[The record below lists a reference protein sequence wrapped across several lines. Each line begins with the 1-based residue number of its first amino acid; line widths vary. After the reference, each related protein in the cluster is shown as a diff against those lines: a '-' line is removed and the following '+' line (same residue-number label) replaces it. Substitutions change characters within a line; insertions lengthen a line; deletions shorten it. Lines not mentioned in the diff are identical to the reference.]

1 MSFRRVPWRLLLLPV
16 LGGLVGLLVAAWLHD
31 AENRRWFLQQDSEVT
46 QEANLLSRTLASSP
60 DRQQWLDFVQG
71 LRTMNWGEVEIL
83 DDSTLSDRARQ
94 SLVVTPTLRI
104 AEPNNCYRISVR
116 QPIKDPTASAPNEWM
131 LYSRR
136 VRKPNLPWLW
146 RAVLLGALGL
156 AGGSALLAGLWQ
168 SSQSTIKLKDTLQSI
183 RYRVKRPVPRN
194 EFLAMFPQ
202 ILNTD
207 PVGRELIALCDQL
220 HQNSFTNL
228 TGSNT
233 SDAILSAMPEGIL
246 AFSSELKLQFA
257 NRAAVQLLNLGTRI
271 QDNIPLIE
279 LIRQPKLLELVQ
291 DVQSR
296 KQSLDCELDAT
307 DAADQSVWL
316 RIRGYCISSDTKPV
330 ATRSSPL
337 RKKNDSSETVSPP
350 TATVLLVI
358 SDETRVKQ
366 LENYRKDFTANVSHE
381 LKTPL
386 SAIKAYAET
395 LLMGALDDP
404 DARYRFVTSIGEQAN
419 KLEQLIRGVMQLS
432 RIQSMPEK
440 LSLNP
445 LPLAELVGSVVC
457 EHQTV
462 ADANEITL
470 DNQLANAPDPTH
482 FIVLAEFDAL
492 RTILGN
498 LLSNAIRYSK
508 CGGQVTLKAESNNDR
523 IELLVIDQGIG
534 IPAQDLDRIFERFY
548 TVDKARSRESGG
560 TGLGLAIVKHLTM
573 AIGGS
578 IQVQSELGVGTTFRL
593 SLQRPISVPL

>member
-16 LGGLVGLLVAAWLHD
+16 IGGLVGLLVAAWLHQ

-83 DDSTLSDRARQ
+83 DDSTLSDRVRQ

-104 AEPNNCYRISVR
+104 AEPNDCYRISVR
-116 QPIKDPTASAPNEWM
+116 QPIKDPSESAPNEWM
-131 LYSRR
+131 FYSRR

-146 RAVLLGALGL
+146 RAVLLGSLGL

-183 RYRVKRPVPRN
+183 RFRVKRPVPRS

-207 PVGRELIALCDQL
+207 LVGRELIALCDQL
-220 HQNSFTNL
+220 HQNAFTNL
-228 TGSNT
+228 SGSGT

-246 AFSSELKLQFA
+246 AFSSELRLQFA

-296 KQSLDCELDAT
+296 NQSLDCELDTT

-316 RIRGYCISSDTKPV
+316 RIRGYCISADTKPV
-330 ATRSSPL
+330 ASRSSPL
-337 RKKNDSSETVSPP
+337 RKKNDSSDSVSPP

-440 LSLNP
+440 LSLSP
-445 LPLAELVGSVVC
+445 LTLAELVGSVVR

-462 ADANEITL
+462 AEANQITI
-470 DNQLANAPDPTH
+470 DNQLANAPDQTNW
-482 FIVLAEFDAL
+482 IVLAEFDAL

-560 TGLGLAIVKHLTM
+560 TGLGLAIVKHLTI

-578 IQVQSELGVGTTFRL
+578 IRVQSELGVGSTFRL

>member
-1 MSFRRVPWRLLLLPV
+1 MIFRRVPWRLLLLPV
-16 LGGLVGLLVAAWLHD
+16 LGGLVGLLVAAWLLD

-71 LRTMNWGEVEIL
+71 LRTMNWGEVEIV
-83 DDSTLSDRARQ
+83 DDSTLSDRVRQ

-291 DVQSR
+291 DVQFR

-560 TGLGLAIVKHLTM
+560 TGLGLAIVKHLTI

>member
-16 LGGLVGLLVAAWLHD
+16 IGGLVGLLVAAWLHQ

-83 DDSTLSDRARQ
+83 DDSTLSDRVRQ

-104 AEPNNCYRISVR
+104 AEPNDCYRISVR
-116 QPIKDPTASAPNEWM
+116 QPIKDPSESAPNEWM
-131 LYSRR
+131 FYSRR

-146 RAVLLGALGL
+146 RSVLLGSLGL

-183 RYRVKRPVPRN
+183 RFRVKRPVPRS

-207 PVGRELIALCDQL
+207 LVGRELIALCDQL
-220 HQNSFTNL
+220 HQNAFTNL
-228 TGSNT
+228 SGSGT

-246 AFSSELKLQFA
+246 AFSSELRLQFA

-296 KQSLDCELDAT
+296 NQSLDCELDTT

-316 RIRGYCISSDTKPV
+316 RIRGYCISADTKPV
-330 ATRSSPL
+330 ASRSSPL
-337 RKKNDSSETVSPP
+337 GKKNDSSDSVSPP

-440 LSLNP
+440 LSLSP
-445 LPLAELVGSVVC
+445 LTLAELVGSVVR

-462 ADANEITL
+462 AEANQIAI
-470 DNQLANAPDPTH
+470 DNQLANAPDQTNW
-482 FIVLAEFDAL
+482 IVLAEFDAL

-560 TGLGLAIVKHLTM
+560 TGLGLAIVKHLTI

-578 IQVQSELGVGTTFRL
+578 IRVQSELGVGSTFRL

>member
-16 LGGLVGLLVAAWLHD
+16 IGGLVGLLVAAWLHQ

-83 DDSTLSDRARQ
+83 DDSTLSDRVRQ

-104 AEPNNCYRISVR
+104 AEPNDCYRISVR
-116 QPIKDPTASAPNEWM
+116 QPIKDPSESAPNEWM
-131 LYSRR
+131 FYSRR

-146 RAVLLGALGL
+146 RAVLLGSLGL

-183 RYRVKRPVPRN
+183 RFRVKRPVPRS

-207 PVGRELIALCDQL
+207 LVGRELIALCDQL
-220 HQNSFTNL
+220 HQNAFTNL
-228 TGSNT
+228 SGSGT

-246 AFSSELKLQFA
+246 AFSSELRLQFA

-296 KQSLDCELDAT
+296 NQSLDCELDTT

-316 RIRGYCISSDTKPV
+316 RIRGYCISADTKPV
-330 ATRSSPL
+330 ASRSSPL
-337 RKKNDSSETVSPP
+337 GKKNDSSDSVSPP

-440 LSLNP
+440 LSLSP
-445 LPLAELVGSVVC
+445 LTLAELVGSVVR

-462 ADANEITL
+462 AEANQITI
-470 DNQLANAPDPTH
+470 DNQLANAPDQTNW
-482 FIVLAEFDAL
+482 IVLAEFDAL

-560 TGLGLAIVKHLTM
+560 TGLGLAIVKHLTI

-578 IQVQSELGVGTTFRL
+578 IRVQSELGVGSTFRL

>member
-16 LGGLVGLLVAAWLHD
+16 IGGLVGLLVAAWLHQ

-83 DDSTLSDRARQ
+83 DDSTLSDRVRQ

-104 AEPNNCYRISVR
+104 AEPNDCYRISVR
-116 QPIKDPTASAPNEWM
+116 QPIKDPSESAPNEWM
-131 LYSRR
+131 FYSRR

-146 RAVLLGALGL
+146 RAVLLGSLGL

-183 RYRVKRPVPRN
+183 RFRVKRPVPRS

-207 PVGRELIALCDQL
+207 LVGRELIALCDQL
-220 HQNSFTNL
+220 HQNAFTNL
-228 TGSNT
+228 SGSGT

-246 AFSSELKLQFA
+246 AFSSELRLQFA

-296 KQSLDCELDAT
+296 NQSLDCELDTT

-316 RIRGYCISSDTKPV
+316 RIRGYCISADTKPV
-330 ATRSSPL
+330 ASRSSPL
-337 RKKNDSSETVSPP
+337 GKKNDSSDSVSPP

-440 LSLNP
+440 LSLSP
-445 LPLAELVGSVVC
+445 LTLAELVGSVVR

-462 ADANEITL
+462 AEANQIAI
-470 DNQLANAPDPTH
+470 DNQLANAPDQTNW
-482 FIVLAEFDAL
+482 IVLAEFDAL

-560 TGLGLAIVKHLTM
+560 TGLGLAIVKHLTI

-578 IQVQSELGVGTTFRL
+578 IRVQSELGVGSTFRL

>member
-71 LRTMNWGEVEIL
+71 LRTMNWGEVEIV
-83 DDSTLSDRARQ
+83 DDSTLSDRVRQ

-131 LYSRR
+131 FYSRR

-386 SAIKAYAET
+386 SAIKGYAET

-470 DNQLANAPDPTH
+470 DNQLANAPDPT
-482 FIVLAEFDAL
+482 
-492 RTILGN
+492 
-498 LLSNAIRYSK
+498 
-508 CGGQVTLKAESNNDR
+508 
-523 IELLVIDQGIG
+523 
-534 IPAQDLDRIFERFY
+534 
-548 TVDKARSRESGG
+548 
-560 TGLGLAIVKHLTM
+560 
-573 AIGGS
+573 
-578 IQVQSELGVGTTFRL
+578 
-593 SLQRPISVPL
+593 

>member
-16 LGGLVGLLVAAWLHD
+16 IGGLVGLLVAAWLHQ

-83 DDSTLSDRARQ
+83 DDSTLSDRVRQ

-104 AEPNNCYRISVR
+104 AEPNDCYRISVR
-116 QPIKDPTASAPNEWM
+116 QPIKDPSESAPNEWM
-131 LYSRR
+131 FYSRR

-146 RAVLLGALGL
+146 RAVLLGSLGL

-183 RYRVKRPVPRN
+183 RFRVKRPVPRS

-207 PVGRELIALCDQL
+207 LVGRELIALCDQL
-220 HQNSFTNL
+220 HQNAFTNL
-228 TGSNT
+228 SGSGT

-246 AFSSELKLQFA
+246 AFSSELRLQFA

-296 KQSLDCELDAT
+296 NQSLDCELDTT

-316 RIRGYCISSDTKPV
+316 RIRGYCISADTKPV
-330 ATRSSPL
+330 ASRSSPL
-337 RKKNDSSETVSPP
+337 RKKNDSSDSVSPP

-440 LSLNP
+440 LSLSP
-445 LPLAELVGSVVC
+445 LTLAEIVGSVVR

-462 ADANEITL
+462 AEANQIAI
-470 DNQLANAPDPTH
+470 DNQLANAPDQTNW
-482 FIVLAEFDAL
+482 IVLAEFDAL

-560 TGLGLAIVKHLTM
+560 TGLGLAIVKHLTI

-578 IQVQSELGVGTTFRL
+578 IRVQSELGVGSTFRL

>member
-16 LGGLVGLLVAAWLHD
+16 LGGLVGLLVAAWLLD

-71 LRTMNWGEVEIL
+71 LRTMNWGEVEIV

-183 RYRVKRPVPRN
+183 RSRVKRPVPRN

-228 TGSNT
+228 SGSDT

-330 ATRSSPL
+330 ATHSSPL

-560 TGLGLAIVKHLTM
+560 TGLGLAIVKHLTI

>member
-16 LGGLVGLLVAAWLHD
+16 IGGLVGLLVAAWLRQ

-83 DDSTLSDRARQ
+83 NDSTLSDRVRQ

-104 AEPNNCYRISVR
+104 AEPNDCYRISVR
-116 QPIKDPTASAPNEWM
+116 QPIKDPSASAPNEWM
-131 LYSRR
+131 FYSRR

-146 RAVLLGALGL
+146 RAVLLGSLGL

-183 RYRVKRPVPRN
+183 RFRVKRPVPRS

-207 PVGRELIALCDQL
+207 LVGRELIALCDQL
-220 HQNSFTNL
+220 HQNAFTNL
-228 TGSNT
+228 SGSGT

-246 AFSSELKLQFA
+246 AFSSELRLQFA

-296 KQSLDCELDAT
+296 NQSLDCELDTT

-316 RIRGYCISSDTKPV
+316 RIRGYCISADTKPV
-330 ATRSSPL
+330 ASRSSPL
-337 RKKNDSSETVSPP
+337 RKKNDSSDSVSPP

-440 LSLNP
+440 LSLSP
-445 LPLAELVGSVVC
+445 LTLAELVGSVVR

-462 ADANEITL
+462 AEANQIAI
-470 DNQLANAPDPTH
+470 DNQLANAPDQTNW
-482 FIVLAEFDAL
+482 IVLAEFDAL

-560 TGLGLAIVKHLTM
+560 TGLGLAIVKHLTI

-578 IQVQSELGVGTTFRL
+578 IRVQSELGVGSTFRL

>member
-16 LGGLVGLLVAAWLHD
+16 IGGLVGLLVAAWLHQ

-83 DDSTLSDRARQ
+83 DDSTLSDRVRQ

-104 AEPNNCYRISVR
+104 AEPNDCYRISVR
-116 QPIKDPTASAPNEWM
+116 QPIKDPSESAPNEWM
-131 LYSRR
+131 FYSRR

-146 RAVLLGALGL
+146 RSVLLGSLGL

-183 RYRVKRPVPRN
+183 RFRVKRPVPRS

-207 PVGRELIALCDQL
+207 LVGRELIALCDQL
-220 HQNSFTNL
+220 HQNAFTNL
-228 TGSNT
+228 SGSGT

-246 AFSSELKLQFA
+246 AFSSELRLQFA

-296 KQSLDCELDAT
+296 NQSLDCELDTT

-316 RIRGYCISSDTKPV
+316 RIRGYCISADTKPV
-330 ATRSSPL
+330 ASRSSPL
-337 RKKNDSSETVSPP
+337 RKKNDSSDSVSPP

-440 LSLNP
+440 LSLSP
-445 LPLAELVGSVVC
+445 LTLAELVGSVVR

-462 ADANEITL
+462 AEANQITI
-470 DNQLANAPDPTH
+470 DNQLANAPDQTNW
-482 FIVLAEFDAL
+482 IVLAEFDAL

-523 IELLVIDQGIG
+523 VELLVIDQGIG

-560 TGLGLAIVKHLTM
+560 TGLGLAIVKHLTI

-578 IQVQSELGVGTTFRL
+578 IRVQSELGVGSTFRL

>member
-1 MSFRRVPWRLLLLPV
+1 MSFRRVPWRLLLLPA
-16 LGGLVGLLVAAWLHD
+16 LGALVGLLVAAWLHD
-31 AENRRWFLQQDSEVT
+31 AENRRWFRQQDSEVT

-83 DDSTLSDRARQ
+83 NDATLSDRARQ

-104 AEPNNCYRISVR
+104 PEPNDYYRISVR
-116 QPIKDPTASAPNEWM
+116 QPIKDPSASA
-131 LYSRR
+131 
-136 VRKPNLPWLW
+136 
-146 RAVLLGALGL
+146 
-156 AGGSALLAGLWQ
+156 
-168 SSQSTIKLKDTLQSI
+168 SQSTIKLKDALESI
-183 RYRVKRPVPRN
+183 RSRVKKPVPRN
-194 EFLAMFPQ
+194 EFLAMFPE

-207 PVGRELIALCDQL
+207 LVGRELIALCDQL
-220 HQNSFTNL
+220 HQNAFTNL
-228 TGSNT
+228 SGSDT

-316 RIRGYCISSDTKPV
+316 RIRGYCISADTKPV

-337 RKKNDSSETVSPP
+337 RKKNESSETVSPP

-445 LPLAELVGSVVC
+445 LTLAELVGSVVR

-462 ADANEITL
+462 AEANQITI
-470 DNQLANAPDPTH
+470 DNQIANTPDRPNW
-482 FIVLAEFDAL
+482 IVLAEFDAL

-534 IPAQDLDRIFERFY
+534 IPAQDLERIFERFY

-560 TGLGLAIVKHLTM
+560 TGLGLAIVKHLTI
-573 AIGGS
+573 AIGGN

-593 SLQRPISVPL
+593 SLQRPISAPL

>member
-1 MSFRRVPWRLLLLPV
+1 
-16 LGGLVGLLVAAWLHD
+16 
-31 AENRRWFLQQDSEVT
+31 
-46 QEANLLSRTLASSP
+46 
-60 DRQQWLDFVQG
+60 
-71 LRTMNWGEVEIL
+71 
-83 DDSTLSDRARQ
+83 
-94 SLVVTPTLRI
+94 
-104 AEPNNCYRISVR
+104 
-116 QPIKDPTASAPNEWM
+116 
-131 LYSRR
+131 
-136 VRKPNLPWLW
+136 
-146 RAVLLGALGL
+146 
-156 AGGSALLAGLWQ
+156 
-168 SSQSTIKLKDTLQSI
+168 
-183 RYRVKRPVPRN
+183 
-194 EFLAMFPQ
+194 
-202 ILNTD
+202 
-207 PVGRELIALCDQL
+207 
-220 HQNSFTNL
+220 
-228 TGSNT
+228 
-233 SDAILSAMPEGIL
+233 
-246 AFSSELKLQFA
+246 
-257 NRAAVQLLNLGTRI
+257 
-271 QDNIPLIE
+271 
-279 LIRQPKLLELVQ
+279 
-291 DVQSR
+291 
-296 KQSLDCELDAT
+296 
-307 DAADQSVWL
+307 
-316 RIRGYCISSDTKPV
+316 
-330 ATRSSPL
+330 
-337 RKKNDSSETVSPP
+337 
-350 TATVLLVI
+350 
-358 SDETRVKQ
+358 
-366 LENYRKDFTANVSHE
+366 
-381 LKTPL
+381 
-386 SAIKAYAET
+386 
-395 LLMGALDDP
+395 
-404 DARYRFVTSIGEQAN
+404 VTSIGEQAN

>member
-16 LGGLVGLLVAAWLHD
+16 IGGLVGLLVAAWLHQ

-83 DDSTLSDRARQ
+83 DDSTLSDRVRQ

-104 AEPNNCYRISVR
+104 AEPNDCYRISVR
-116 QPIKDPTASAPNEWM
+116 QPIKDPSESAPNEWM
-131 LYSRR
+131 FYSRR

-146 RAVLLGALGL
+146 RAVLLGSLGL

-183 RYRVKRPVPRN
+183 RFRVKRPVPRS

-207 PVGRELIALCDQL
+207 LVGRELIALCDQL
-220 HQNSFTNL
+220 HQNAFTNL
-228 TGSNT
+228 SGSGT

-246 AFSSELKLQFA
+246 AFSSELRLQFA

-296 KQSLDCELDAT
+296 NQSLDCELDTT

-316 RIRGYCISSDTKPV
+316 RIRGYCISADTKPV
-330 ATRSSPL
+330 ASRSSPL
-337 RKKNDSSETVSPP
+337 GKKNDSSDSVSPP

-440 LSLNP
+440 LSLSP
-445 LPLAELVGSVVC
+445 LTLAEIVGSVVR

-462 ADANEITL
+462 AEANQIAI
-470 DNQLANAPDPTH
+470 DNQLANAPDQTNW
-482 FIVLAEFDAL
+482 IVLAEFDAL

-560 TGLGLAIVKHLTM
+560 TGLGLAIVKHLTI

-578 IQVQSELGVGTTFRL
+578 IRVQSELGVGSTFRL

>member
-16 LGGLVGLLVAAWLHD
+16 IGGLVGLLVAAWLHQ

-83 DDSTLSDRARQ
+83 DDSTLSDRVRQ

-104 AEPNNCYRISVR
+104 AEPNDCYRISVR
-116 QPIKDPTASAPNEWM
+116 QPIKDPSESAPNEWM
-131 LYSRR
+131 FYSRR

-146 RAVLLGALGL
+146 RAVLLGSLGL

-183 RYRVKRPVPRN
+183 RFRVKRPVPRS

-207 PVGRELIALCDQL
+207 LVGRELIALCDQL
-220 HQNSFTNL
+220 HQNAFTNL
-228 TGSNT
+228 SGSGT

-246 AFSSELKLQFA
+246 AFSSELRLQFA

-271 QDNIPLIE
+271 QDNIPLID

-296 KQSLDCELDAT
+296 NQSLDCELDTT

-316 RIRGYCISSDTKPV
+316 RIRGYCISADTKPV
-330 ATRSSPL
+330 ASRSSPL
-337 RKKNDSSETVSPP
+337 RKKNDSSDSVSPP

-440 LSLNP
+440 LSLSP
-445 LPLAELVGSVVC
+445 LTLAELVGSVVR

-462 ADANEITL
+462 AEANQIAI
-470 DNQLANAPDPTH
+470 DNQLANAPDQTNW
-482 FIVLAEFDAL
+482 IVLAEFDAL

-560 TGLGLAIVKHLTM
+560 TGLGLAIVKHLTI

-578 IQVQSELGVGTTFRL
+578 IRVQSELGVGSTFRL

>member
-16 LGGLVGLLVAAWLHD
+16 IGGLVGLLVAAWLHQ

-83 DDSTLSDRARQ
+83 NDSTLSDRVRQ

-104 AEPNNCYRISVR
+104 AEPNDCYRISVR
-116 QPIKDPTASAPNEWM
+116 QPIKDPSESAPNEWM
-131 LYSRR
+131 FYSRR

-146 RAVLLGALGL
+146 RAVLLGSLGL

-183 RYRVKRPVPRN
+183 RFRVKRPVPRS

-207 PVGRELIALCDQL
+207 LVGRELIALCDQL
-220 HQNSFTNL
+220 HQNAFTNL
-228 TGSNT
+228 SGSGT

-246 AFSSELKLQFA
+246 AFSSELRLQFA

-296 KQSLDCELDAT
+296 NQSLDCELDTT

-316 RIRGYCISSDTKPV
+316 RIRGYCISADTKPV
-330 ATRSSPL
+330 ASRSSPL
-337 RKKNDSSETVSPP
+337 RKKNDSSDSVSPP

-440 LSLNP
+440 LSLSP
-445 LPLAELVGSVVC
+445 LTLAELVGSVVR

-462 ADANEITL
+462 AEANQIAI
-470 DNQLANAPDPTH
+470 DNQLANAPDQTNW
-482 FIVLAEFDAL
+482 IVLAEFDAL

-560 TGLGLAIVKHLTM
+560 TGLGLAIVKHLTI

-578 IQVQSELGVGTTFRL
+578 IRVQSELGVGSTFRL

>member
-16 LGGLVGLLVAAWLHD
+16 IGGLVGLLVAAWLHQ

-83 DDSTLSDRARQ
+83 DDSTLSDRVRQ

-104 AEPNNCYRISVR
+104 AEPNDCYRISVR
-116 QPIKDPTASAPNEWM
+116 QPIKDPSESAPNEWM
-131 LYSRR
+131 FYSRR

-146 RAVLLGALGL
+146 RAVLLGSLGL

-183 RYRVKRPVPRN
+183 RFRVKRPVPRS

-207 PVGRELIALCDQL
+207 LVGRELIALCDQL
-220 HQNSFTNL
+220 HQNAFTNL
-228 TGSNT
+228 SGSGT

-246 AFSSELKLQFA
+246 AFSSELRLQFA

-296 KQSLDCELDAT
+296 NQSLDCELDTT

-316 RIRGYCISSDTKPV
+316 RIRGYCISADTKPV
-330 ATRSSPL
+330 ASRSSPL
-337 RKKNDSSETVSPP
+337 RKKNDSSDSVSPP

-440 LSLNP
+440 LSLSP
-445 LPLAELVGSVVC
+445 LTLAELVGSVVR

-462 ADANEITL
+462 AEANQIAI
-470 DNQLANAPDPTH
+470 DNQLANAPDQTNW
-482 FIVLAEFDAL
+482 IVLAEFDAL

-560 TGLGLAIVKHLTM
+560 TGLGLAIVKHLTI

-578 IQVQSELGVGTTFRL
+578 IRVQSELGVGSTFRL

>member
-16 LGGLVGLLVAAWLHD
+16 IGGLVGLLVAAWLRQ

-83 DDSTLSDRARQ
+83 NDSTLSDRVRQ

-104 AEPNNCYRISVR
+104 AEPNDCYRISVR
-116 QPIKDPTASAPNEWM
+116 QPIKDPSESAPNEWM
-131 LYSRR
+131 FYSRR

-146 RAVLLGALGL
+146 RAVLLGSLGL
-156 AGGSALLAGLWQ
+156 AGGSALWAGLWQ

-183 RYRVKRPVPRN
+183 RFRVKRPVPRS

-207 PVGRELIALCDQL
+207 LVGRELIALCDQL
-220 HQNSFTNL
+220 HQNAFTNL
-228 TGSNT
+228 SGSGT

-246 AFSSELKLQFA
+246 AFSSELRLQFA

-296 KQSLDCELDAT
+296 NQSLDCELDTT

-316 RIRGYCISSDTKPV
+316 RIRGYCISADTKPV
-330 ATRSSPL
+330 ASRSSPL
-337 RKKNDSSETVSPP
+337 RKKNDSSDSVSPP

-440 LSLNP
+440 LSLSP
-445 LPLAELVGSVVC
+445 LTLAELVGSVVR

-462 ADANEITL
+462 AEANQIAI
-470 DNQLANAPDPTH
+470 DNQLANAPDQTNW
-482 FIVLAEFDAL
+482 IVLAEFDAL

-560 TGLGLAIVKHLTM
+560 TGLGLAIVKHLTI

-578 IQVQSELGVGTTFRL
+578 IRVQSELGVGSTFRL

>member
-16 LGGLVGLLVAAWLHD
+16 IGGLVGLLVAAWLRQ

-83 DDSTLSDRARQ
+83 DDSTLSDRVRQ

-104 AEPNNCYRISVR
+104 AEPNDCYRISVR
-116 QPIKDPTASAPNEWM
+116 QPIKDPSESAPNEWM
-131 LYSRR
+131 FYSRR

-146 RAVLLGALGL
+146 RAVLLGSLGL

-183 RYRVKRPVPRN
+183 RFRVKRPVPRS

-207 PVGRELIALCDQL
+207 LVGRELIALCDQL
-220 HQNSFTNL
+220 HQNAFTNL
-228 TGSNT
+228 SGSGT

-246 AFSSELKLQFA
+246 AFSSELRLQFA

-296 KQSLDCELDAT
+296 NQSLDCELDTT

-316 RIRGYCISSDTKPV
+316 RIRGYCISADTKPV
-330 ATRSSPL
+330 ASRSSPL
-337 RKKNDSSETVSPP
+337 GKKNDSSDSVSPP

-440 LSLNP
+440 LSLSP
-445 LPLAELVGSVVC
+445 LTLAELVGSVVR

-462 ADANEITL
+462 AEANQIAI
-470 DNQLANAPDPTH
+470 DNQLANAPDQTNW
-482 FIVLAEFDAL
+482 IVLAEFDAL

-560 TGLGLAIVKHLTM
+560 TGLGLAIVKHLTI

-578 IQVQSELGVGTTFRL
+578 IRVQSELGVGSTFRL

>member
-16 LGGLVGLLVAAWLHD
+16 IGGLVGLLVAAWLRQ

-83 DDSTLSDRARQ
+83 DDSTLSDRVRQ

-104 AEPNNCYRISVR
+104 AEPNDCYRISVR
-116 QPIKDPTASAPNEWM
+116 QPIKDPSESAPNEWM
-131 LYSRR
+131 FYSRR

-146 RAVLLGALGL
+146 RAVLLGSLGL

-183 RYRVKRPVPRN
+183 RFRVKRPVPRS

-207 PVGRELIALCDQL
+207 LVGRELIALCDQL
-220 HQNSFTNL
+220 HQNAFTNL
-228 TGSNT
+228 SGSGT

-246 AFSSELKLQFA
+246 AFSSELRLQFA

-296 KQSLDCELDAT
+296 NQSLDCELDTT

-316 RIRGYCISSDTKPV
+316 RIRGYCISADTKPV
-330 ATRSSPL
+330 ASRSSPL
-337 RKKNDSSETVSPP
+337 RKKNDSSDSVSPP

-440 LSLNP
+440 LSLSP
-445 LPLAELVGSVVC
+445 LTLAELVGSVVR

-462 ADANEITL
+462 AEANQIAI
-470 DNQLANAPDPTH
+470 DNQLANAPDQTNW
-482 FIVLAEFDAL
+482 IVLAEFDAL

-560 TGLGLAIVKHLTM
+560 TGLGLAIVKHLTI

-578 IQVQSELGVGTTFRL
+578 IRVQSELGVGSTFRL

>member
-16 LGGLVGLLVAAWLHD
+16 IGGLVGLLVAAWLRQ

-83 DDSTLSDRARQ
+83 DDSTLSDRVRQ

-104 AEPNNCYRISVR
+104 AEPNDCYRISVR
-116 QPIKDPTASAPNEWM
+116 QPIKDPSESAPNEWM
-131 LYSRR
+131 FYSRR

-146 RAVLLGALGL
+146 RAVLLGSLGL

-183 RYRVKRPVPRN
+183 RFRVKRPVPRS

-207 PVGRELIALCDQL
+207 LVGRELIALCDQL
-220 HQNSFTNL
+220 HQNAFTNL
-228 TGSNT
+228 SGSGT

-246 AFSSELKLQFA
+246 AFSSELRLQFA

-296 KQSLDCELDAT
+296 NQSLDCELDTT

-316 RIRGYCISSDTKPV
+316 RIRGYCISADTKPV
-330 ATRSSPL
+330 ASRSSPL
-337 RKKNDSSETVSPP
+337 RKKNDSSDSVSPP

-440 LSLNP
+440 LSLSP
-445 LPLAELVGSVVC
+445 LTLAELVGSVVR

-462 ADANEITL
+462 AEANQITI
-470 DNQLANAPDPTH
+470 DNQLANAPDQTNW
-482 FIVLAEFDAL
+482 IVLAEFDAL

-560 TGLGLAIVKHLTM
+560 TGLGLAIVKHLTI

-578 IQVQSELGVGTTFRL
+578 IRVQSELGVGSTFRL

>member
-16 LGGLVGLLVAAWLHD
+16 IGGLVGLLVAAWLHD

-83 DDSTLSDRARQ
+83 DDSTLSDRVRQ

-104 AEPNNCYRISVR
+104 AEPNDCYRISVR
-116 QPIKDPTASAPNEWM
+116 QPIKDPSASAPNEWM
-131 LYSRR
+131 FYSRR

-146 RAVLLGALGL
+146 RAVLLGSLGL

-183 RYRVKRPVPRN
+183 RFRVKRPVPRS

-207 PVGRELIALCDQL
+207 LVGRELIALCDQL
-220 HQNSFTNL
+220 HQNAFTNL
-228 TGSNT
+228 SGSGT

-246 AFSSELKLQFA
+246 AFSSELRLQFA

-271 QDNIPLIE
+271 QDNIPLSE
-279 LIRQPKLLELVQ
+279 LIRQPTLLELVQ

-296 KQSLDCELDAT
+296 NQSLDCELDTT

-316 RIRGYCISSDTKPV
+316 RIRGYCISADTKPV
-330 ATRSSPL
+330 ASRSSPL
-337 RKKNDSSETVSPP
+337 GKKNDSSDSVSPP

-440 LSLNP
+440 LSLSP
-445 LPLAELVGSVVC
+445 LTLAEIVGSVVR

-462 ADANEITL
+462 AEANQITI
-470 DNQLANAPDPTH
+470 DNQLANAPDQTNW
-482 FIVLAEFDAL
+482 IVLAEFDAL

-560 TGLGLAIVKHLTM
+560 TGLGLAIVKHLTI

-578 IQVQSELGVGTTFRL
+578 IRVQSELGVGSTFRL

>member
-16 LGGLVGLLVAAWLHD
+16 IGGLVGLLVAAWLRQ

-83 DDSTLSDRARQ
+83 DDSTLSDRVRQ

-104 AEPNNCYRISVR
+104 AEPNDCYRISVR
-116 QPIKDPTASAPNEWM
+116 QPIKDPSESAPNEWM
-131 LYSRR
+131 FYSRR

-146 RAVLLGALGL
+146 RAVLLGSLGL

-183 RYRVKRPVPRN
+183 RFRVKRPVPRS

-207 PVGRELIALCDQL
+207 LVGRELIALCDQL
-220 HQNSFTNL
+220 HQNAFTNL
-228 TGSNT
+228 SGSGT

-246 AFSSELKLQFA
+246 AFSSELRLQFA

-296 KQSLDCELDAT
+296 NQSLDCELDTT

-316 RIRGYCISSDTKPV
+316 RIRGYCISADTKPV
-330 ATRSSPL
+330 ASRSSPL
-337 RKKNDSSETVSPP
+337 RKKNDSSDSVSPP

-440 LSLNP
+440 LSLSP
-445 LPLAELVGSVVC
+445 LTLAEIVGSVVR

-462 ADANEITL
+462 AEANQIAI
-470 DNQLANAPDPTH
+470 DNQLANAPDQTNW
-482 FIVLAEFDAL
+482 IVLAEFDAL

-560 TGLGLAIVKHLTM
+560 TGLGLAIVKHLTI

-578 IQVQSELGVGTTFRL
+578 IRVQSELGVGSTFRL

>member
-16 LGGLVGLLVAAWLHD
+16 LGGLVGLLVAAWLLD

-71 LRTMNWGEVEIL
+71 LRTMNWGEVEIV

-386 SAIKAYAET
+386 SAIKGYAET

-508 CGGQVTLKAESNNDR
+508 CGGQVTLKAESNKDR

-573 AIGGS
+573 AIGGN

>member
-1 MSFRRVPWRLLLLPV
+1 MSFRRVPWRLLLLPA

-31 AENRRWFLQQDSEVT
+31 VENRRWFLQQDSEVT

-60 DRQQWLDFVQG
+60 DRQQWLDLVQG

-104 AEPNNCYRISVR
+104 AEPNDCYRISVR
-116 QPIKDPTASAPNEWM
+116 QPIKDPSAIAPNEWM
-131 LYSRR
+131 FYSRR
-136 VRKPNLPWLW
+136 VRKPNPSWLW
-146 RAVLLGALGL
+146 RAVLLGSLGL

-168 SSQSTIKLKDTLQSI
+168 SSQSTIQLKDTLQSI
-183 RYRVKRPVPRN
+183 RFRVKRPVPRS

-220 HQNSFTNL
+220 HQNGFTNL
-228 TGSNT
+228 SGSDT

-330 ATRSSPL
+330 ATHSSPL

-462 ADANEITL
+462 AEANQIAI
-470 DNQLANAPDPTH
+470 DNQLANAPDPSHLTV
-482 FIVLAEFDAL
+482 IAEFDAL

-560 TGLGLAIVKHLTM
+560 TGLGLAIVKHLTI
-573 AIGGS
+573 AIGGN

>member
-16 LGGLVGLLVAAWLHD
+16 IGGLVGLLVAAWLHD

-83 DDSTLSDRARQ
+83 NDSTLSDRVRQ

-104 AEPNNCYRISVR
+104 AEPNDCYRISVR
-116 QPIKDPTASAPNEWM
+116 QPIKDPSASAPNEWM
-131 LYSRR
+131 FYSRR

-146 RAVLLGALGL
+146 RAVLLGSLGL

-183 RYRVKRPVPRN
+183 RFRVKRPVPRS

-207 PVGRELIALCDQL
+207 LVGRELIALCDQL
-220 HQNSFTNL
+220 HQNAFTNL
-228 TGSNT
+228 SGSGT

-246 AFSSELKLQFA
+246 AFSSELRLQFA

-296 KQSLDCELDAT
+296 NQSLDCELDTT

-316 RIRGYCISSDTKPV
+316 RIRGYCISADTKPV
-330 ATRSSPL
+330 ASRSSPL
-337 RKKNDSSETVSPP
+337 GKKNDSSDSVSPP

-440 LSLNP
+440 LSLSP
-445 LPLAELVGSVVC
+445 LTLAEIVGSVVR

-462 ADANEITL
+462 AEANQITI
-470 DNQLANAPDPTH
+470 DNQLANAPDQTNW
-482 FIVLAEFDAL
+482 IVLAEFDAL

-523 IELLVIDQGIG
+523 VELLVIDQGIG

-560 TGLGLAIVKHLTM
+560 TGLGLAIVKHLTI

-578 IQVQSELGVGTTFRL
+578 IRVQSELGVGSTFRL